1 VFRATSYFTGRADDR
16 DTVVAPDQ
24 LATHDTRM
32 IAESFRAHDDEKLGG
47 VHELELAK
55 SKPAGKS
62 NGFMLS
68 YHLRDGS
75 QLPQKDAAVANN

>member
-1 VFRATSYFTGRADDR
+1 
-16 DTVVAPDQ
+16 
-24 LATHDTRM
+24 M